1 MIFAGAAVNAAAVA
15 AGGLAGLLLKRWI
28 SKELGDFLTQ
38 GLGICVIC
46 IGLQGALEGQEIMMT
61 ILSMV
66 VGGLLGHW
74 IDFDGRLERTGQR
87 IQKKTGGAD
96 GFAEGFVS
104 YTILVCTGAMAI
116 VGSMESGMSGNHEI
130 LFSKALIDGVTAVVM
145 AASMGPGVA
154 LGALPVF
161 LYEGLLTLIA
171 STAAVWLTDPMIR
184 EMSCVGSLLIVMI
197 GLNMLK
203 LLKIR
208 VANFIPAAF
217 MPILF
222 CLFWP

>member
-1 MIFAGAAVNAAAVA
+1 
-15 AGGLAGLLLKRWI
+15 
-28 SKELGDFLTQ
+28 
-38 GLGICVIC
+38 
-46 IGLQGALEGQEIMMT
+46 MT

-87 IQKKTGGAD
+87 LQKKTGGAD

-161 LYEGLLTLIA
+161 LYEGL
-171 STAAVWLTDPMIR
+171 
-184 EMSCVGSLLIVMI
+184 
-197 GLNMLK
+197 
-203 LLKIR
+203 
-208 VANFIPAAF
+208 
-217 MPILF
+217 
-222 CLFWP
+222 

>member
-15 AGGLAGLLLKRWI
+15 AGAWQGLLLKRWI

-38 GLGICVIC
+38 GLGICVIF

-66 VGGLLGHW
+66 VGGLLWATGLILTDAW
-74 IDFDGRLERTGQR
+74 SGRDSGSR
-87 IQKKTGGAD
+87 KKTGGAD

-145 AASMGPGVA
+145 AASMGP
-154 LGALPVF
+154 
-161 LYEGLLTLIA
+161 E
-171 STAAVWLTDPMIR
+171 WR
-184 EMSCVGSLLIVMI
+184 WE
-197 GLNMLK
+197 
-203 LLKIR
+203 
-208 VANFIPAAF
+208 
-217 MPILF
+217 LF
-222 CLFWP
+222 PCFSMKGF